1 MARDYKIQVLNWI
14 NEISAFQITLITNA
28 ISVDFV
34 WQSIL
39 SDVVTFEN
47 LRRYI
52 YMAVRS
58 SGSNW
63 RRG

>member
-52 YMAVRS
+52 YIYGCA
-58 SGSNW
+58 
-63 RRG
+63 